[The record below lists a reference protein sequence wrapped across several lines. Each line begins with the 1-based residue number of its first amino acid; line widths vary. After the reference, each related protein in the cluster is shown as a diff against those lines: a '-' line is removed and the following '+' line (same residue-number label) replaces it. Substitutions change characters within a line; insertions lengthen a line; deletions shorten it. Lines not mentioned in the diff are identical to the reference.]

1 MFNNMW
7 DVLVSG
13 GPVMIPICG
22 SAFVATVI
30 IIERL
35 LYFRRLSKNES
46 IILLRLTSVVEKD
59 RFEEALAICDSYPSP
74 FSDIVKAG
82 IQHREYGEEKIKEA
96 IMDSANSAI
105 PKMERYFN
113 ALGTIA
119 NISTLLGL
127 LGTVTGNIRAFGVL
141 SQSGDIGNPA
151 RLAGAIA
158 EALITTA
165 AGLIVSIP
173 VVVFYNYFVAKVN
186 RIITRLESLATEM
199 VIRLGVKRI

>member
-1 MFNNMW
+1 MFQNMW

-22 SAFVATVI
+22 CALAATVI
-30 IIERL
+30 IIERV
-35 LYFRRLSKNES
+35 LYFRRLGKNES
-46 IILLRLTSVVEKD
+46 IVQLRLSSVVDKD

-82 IQHREYGEEKIKEA
+82 INFRAYGEEKVKEA
-96 IMDSANSAI
+96 ITDAANSAI

-173 VVVFYNYFVAKVN
+173 VVVFYNYFVAKTT
-186 RIITRLESLATEM
+186 RIIIKLESVATEL
-199 VIRLGVKRI
+199 VIKLGGKKE

>member
-1 MFNNMW
+1 MFSNMW

-22 SAFVATVI
+22 SALLATVI
-30 IIERL
+30 IIERM

-46 IILLRLTSVVEKD
+46 IILLRLSSVVEKD
-59 RFEEALAICDSYPSP
+59 RFEEALAICDTYPSP
-74 FSDIVKAG
+74 FSDLVKAG
-82 IQHREYGEEKIKEA
+82 IEHRQYGEDKIKEA
-96 IMDSANSAI
+96 IMDAANSAI

-113 ALGTIA
+113 ALGTVA
-119 NISTLLGL
+119 NIATLLGL

-173 VVVFYNYFVAKVN
+173 TVIFYNYFVARTNK
-186 RIITRLESLATEM
+186 IIIKLESVATEL
-199 VIRLGVKRI
+199 VIKLGGKKA